1 MGKKLLTLNIG
12 ASSVT
17 LAEYDAGSSRP
28 TLLKYGKATLAAPLD
43 SGNVSTILSPA
54 LHEIM
59 RSSGIKPGKVAISV
73 SGQMAFLRNAAIP
86 MAGGQDRFETLVK
99 YEIEQNIPFPI
110 DEMVCS
116 SQILGDTP
124 NGDKSVMI
132 VATKV
137 DQIENL
143 VGAVKSVGFSPE
155 IVDVAPI
162 SLINLLKASPTYEG
176 GCAVILDIG
185 AKTTSLSIVEDE
197 KVYNRAI
204 PVGGNTITKEIAQV
218 LGTSIEEAEAYKCE
232 NAYVS
237 MGGVT
242 EDEDPTLDAV
252 AKVCRSVLTRLHAE
266 ITRSINFYRSQQGG
280 STPAKLYLAGGT
292 ALLPQLAEFFQD
304 SLQLEVAFLNP
315 FDTVAVSP
323 SIDSTS
329 LEYDSVFLAANTGLA
344 LHYAGKA
351 EIAINLLPPSIIA
364 AIKEAKRVPFVITA
378 TVLVVIASVMMYV
391 VQSKD
396 LEVLTEK
403 DASIMAELTN
413 LQECERYNK
422 KAEDAFT
429 AEKTAATELAKRI
442 YKHDAYQ
449 RKIET
454 IRSVMGSDMWIAKWE
469 EKVIKEKVEE
479 PKTNQRQRRNRSR
492 NQVEETRDKLVT
504 SVVLRGWRD
513 RTEALVKAEGAGT
526 IANLL
531 TERLEKTGSFVAGGV
546 EIVGTPTKGL
556 EGSLQEVELNL
567 SFKEPEW
574 K

>member
-218 LGTSIEEAEAYKCE
+218 LGSSIEEAEAYKCE

-315 FDTVAVSP
+315 FDTVAVSS

-378 TVLVVIASVMMYV
+378 AVLVVIASVMMYV

-396 LEVLTEK
+396 LEALTEK

-454 IRSVMGSDMWIAKWE
+454 VRSVMGSDMWIAKWE

-479 PKTNQRQRRNRSR
+479 PKANQRQRRNRSR
-492 NQVEETRDKLVT
+492 NQIEETRDKLVT

>member
-143 VGAVKSVGFSPE
+143 IGAVKSVGFSPE

-218 LGTSIEEAEAYKCE
+218 LGSSIEEAEAYKCE

-315 FDTVAVSP
+315 FDTVAVSS

-378 TVLVVIASVMMYV
+378 AVLVVIASVMMYV

-396 LEVLTEK
+396 LEALTEK

-454 IRSVMGSDMWIAKWE
+454 VRSVMGSDMWIAKWE

-479 PKTNQRQRRNRSR
+479 PKANQRQRRNRSR
-492 NQVEETRDKLVT
+492 NQIEETRDKLVT

>member
-17 LAEYDAGSSRP
+17 LAEFDAGSNRP

-110 DEMVCS
+110 DDMVCS

-143 VGAVKSVGFSPE
+143 VSAVKAVGFSPE
-155 IVDVAPI
+155 IVDVSPI
-162 SLINLLKASPTYEG
+162 SLINLLQASPTYEG

-185 AKTTSLSIVEDE
+185 AKTTSLSIIEGE

-218 LGTSIEEAEAYKCE
+218 LGSSIEEAEKYKCE

-242 EDEDPTLDAV
+242 EDEDPNLDAV
-252 AKVCRSVLTRLHAE
+252 SKVCRSVLTRLHAE

-292 ALLPQLAEFFQD
+292 VLLPQLAEFFQD
-304 SLQLEVAFLNP
+304 SLQLDVAFLNP

-329 LEYDSVFLAANTGLA
+329 IEYDSVYLAANAGLA
-344 LHYAGKA
+344 LHYAGRA

-364 AIKEAKRVPFVITA
+364 AIREAKRVPFVIIA
-378 TVLVVIASVMMYV
+378 AVSVVVASVIMYV
-391 VQSKD
+391 VQSKE
-396 LEVLTEK
+396 LEELAEK
-403 DASIMAELTN
+403 DSSIMAELTN
-413 LQECERYNK
+413 LQELERYNK

-429 AEKTAATELAKRI
+429 AEKAAATELAKRI
-442 YKHDAYQ
+442 FKHDAYQ

-454 IRSVMGSDMWIAKWE
+454 VRSVIGSDMWIAKWE
-469 EKVIKEKVEE
+469 EKIIKEKVEE

-492 NQVEETRDKLVT
+492 KPAEELREKAVT
-504 SVVLRGWRD
+504 SVILRGWRD
-513 RTEALVKAEGAGT
+513 RTEALVKAESAGT

-531 TERLEKTGSFVAGGV
+531 TERLEKTGAFVDSGV
-546 EIVGTPTKGL
+546 EIVGTPTKGI

>member
-218 LGTSIEEAEAYKCE
+218 LGSSIEEAEAYKCE

-315 FDTVAVSP
+315 FDTVAVSS

-378 TVLVVIASVMMYV
+378 AVLVVIASVMMYV

-396 LEVLTEK
+396 LEALTEK

-454 IRSVMGSDMWIAKWE
+454 VRSVMGSDMWIAKWE

-479 PKTNQRQRRNRSR
+479 PKVNQRQRRNRSR
-492 NQVEETRDKLVT
+492 NQIEETRDKLVT

>member
-17 LAEYDAGSSRP
+17 LAEYDASSSRP

-218 LGTSIEEAEAYKCE
+218 LGSSIEEAEAYKCE

-315 FDTVAVSP
+315 FDTVAVSS

-378 TVLVVIASVMMYV
+378 AVLVVIASVMMYV

-396 LEVLTEK
+396 LEALTEK

-454 IRSVMGSDMWIAKWE
+454 VRSVMGSDMWIAKWE

-479 PKTNQRQRRNRSR
+479 PKVNQRQRRNRSR

>member
-143 VGAVKSVGFSPE
+143 IGAVKSVGFSPE

-218 LGTSIEEAEAYKCE
+218 LGSSIEEAEAYKCE

-315 FDTVAVSP
+315 FDTVAVSS

-378 TVLVVIASVMMYV
+378 AVLVVIASVMMYV

-396 LEVLTEK
+396 LEALTEK

-454 IRSVMGSDMWIAKWE
+454 VRSVMGSDMWIAKWE

-479 PKTNQRQRRNRSR
+479 PKANQRQRRNRSR
-492 NQVEETRDKLVT
+492 NQIEETRDKLVT

-526 IANLL
+526 IDNLL
-531 TERLEKTGSFVAGGV
+531 TERL
-546 EIVGTPTKGL
+546 
-556 EGSLQEVELNL
+556 
-567 SFKEPEW
+567 
-574 K
+574 